1 MKHNL
6 KQIHMNILFYLIE
19 LIVLDDIV
27 ILLVISLVKI
37 WR

>member
-6 KQIHMNILFYLIE
+6 KRIHMNILFYLIK

-27 ILLVISLVKI
+27 IFSGVSLVKI